1 MIILLP
7 LGVNFG
13 KVMSPFTATSPI
25 MKYSYVYICLLPVI
39 LQGYVKQTE
48 RIKDYFV
55 KAGVTGACLFAFV
68 FWQQDNTLYTMLN
81 QVHRAT
87 LSFVTNVVGR
97 IESCPGYRMGMP
109 VVIVGGYPTDRYDTD
124 LAVYDWVEQGAILSS
139 SVIPL
144 NKHIYYYM
152 QDWLNVPIE
161 EPAQEVFEE
170 AAASEV
176 FRNMPLYPDDGSV
189 LIYDGKVIVKMQEE
203 YTPRAQYEIDY
214 ENRR

>member
-1 MIILLP
+1 
-7 LGVNFG
+7 
-13 KVMSPFTATSPI
+13 
-25 MKYSYVYICLLPVI
+25 
-39 LQGYVKQTE
+39 
-48 RIKDYFV
+48 
-55 KAGVTGACLFAFV
+55 
-68 FWQQDNTLYTMLN
+68 
-81 QVHRAT
+81 
-87 LSFVTNVVGR
+87 
-97 IESCPGYRMGMP
+97 
-109 VVIVGGYPTDRYDTD
+109 
-124 LAVYDWVEQGAILSS
+124 
-139 SVIPL
+139 
-144 NKHIYYYM
+144 M